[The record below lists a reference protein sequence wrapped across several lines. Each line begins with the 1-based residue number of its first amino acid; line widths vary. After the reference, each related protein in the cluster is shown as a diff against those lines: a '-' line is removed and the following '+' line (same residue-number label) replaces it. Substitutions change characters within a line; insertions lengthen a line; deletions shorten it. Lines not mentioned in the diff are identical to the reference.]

1 MQAIPSFLLFSLI
14 LAAIGCQHF
23 PDVRPMANG
32 THKVM
37 FNTERKGEGFRQAM
51 SQAQSYCRSVKNANA
66 VQVSETSEYSGDID
80 ENIYNL
86 AKTASKVAVVMGVGG
101 AIAGGKTESDVGQV
115 TAVGGGVADTV
126 LGQGYQYTLEFQCQ

>member
-1 MQAIPSFLLFSLI
+1 MQSIPSFLFFSLI
-14 LAAIGCQHF
+14 LAAVGCQHF

-32 THKVM
+32 THKVA
-37 FNTERKGEGFRQAM
+37 FKTERKDEGYREAM

-80 ENIYNL
+80 ENIYNF
-86 AKTASKVAVVMGVGG
+86 AKTASKVATVIGVTG
-101 AIAGGKTESDVGQV
+101 AIAGGKTESDVGSV
-115 TAVGGGVADTV
+115 TAVGGGVADTI